1 VSEIGDHFNT
11 ISVFSL
17 AMAATGSG
25 LVVSGIM
32 LSRAIPAV
40 MAGPL
45 AGVLLDRMD
54 RKRIMIASDMVRAV
68 LALGFILAERSGAI
82 TPLYVLSGMLMF
94 ASPFFTS
101 GRSSILP
108 SITTKEELHTA
119 NSLTQTTNWMALTIG
134 TMLGGMSVMH
144 FGYGWAFLFNA
155 FSFSFS
161 AFCVARIRTAHG
173 VLRAKRRMAP
183 DGKAVRPWTEYIQ
196 GLRYMRA
203 TPLILGIGM
212 IHVGWATG
220 GGAAQILFTLF
231 GVEVFKRGAAGI
243 GILWGC
249 AGIGL
254 LVGGWLGHKIGSR
267 VKFDGYKRTIS
278 VCYLIHGAAYVIF
291 SQMQNFWAAAFF
303 IGLSRAGVAVSSVLN
318 FSQLLRHV
326 DDEYRGR
333 VFSTVESL
341 TWSTMMLSMMGA
353 GVASQYWGPRTIGAV
368 AGVLSSTTAVYWAW
382 ANWSGRLPEPPS
394 HEVKEDEVEMHE
406 DSIS

>member
-1 VSEIGDHFNT
+1 VRPFFDLLKNNRNYRSLWMGQVVSEIGDHFNT

-54 RKRIMIASDMVRAV
+54 RKRIMIASDVVRAV
-68 LALGFILAERSGAI
+68 VALGFILAERSGAI
-82 TPLYVLSGMLMF
+82 TPLYVLSGLLMF

-108 SITTKEELHTA
+108 SITTKDELHTA

-134 TMLGGMSVMH
+134 TMLGGLSVMH
-144 FGYGWAFLFNA
+144 FGYDWAFLFNA

-161 AFCVARIRTAHG
+161 AFCVARIRVARG
-173 VLRAKRRMAP
+173 ELRAKRKLAP
-183 DGKAVRPWTEYIQ
+183 DGKAVRPWAEYIQ

-231 GVEVFKRGAAGI
+231 GVEVFNRGAAGI
-243 GILWGC
+243 GILWA
-249 AGIGL
+249 AG
-254 LVGGWLGHKIGSR
+254 
-267 VKFDGYKRTIS
+267 
-278 VCYLIHGAAYVIF
+278 
-291 SQMQNFWAAAFF
+291 
-303 IGLSRAGVAVSSVLN
+303 
-318 FSQLLRHV
+318 
-326 DDEYRGR
+326 
-333 VFSTVESL
+333 
-341 TWSTMMLSMMGA
+341 
-353 GVASQYWGPRTIGAV
+353 WGTK
-368 AGVLSSTTAVYWAW
+368 
-382 ANWSGRLPEPPS
+382 SGRA
-394 HEVKEDEVEMHE
+394 
-406 DSIS
+406 